1 MSTCQKHVA
10 DFNPLDPETLSSPHP
25 WWAAMRRESPVHRIE
40 IPGVAVPTYCV
51 TRKRDIEEV
60 CRRTDLYSGK
70 PDPSVWRWADF
81 QPELEAIF
89 ADGGYK
95 LAHTLQTS
103 DPPIHA
109 QYRAIATAA
118 LSRERV
124 AAMRPKVQ
132 AAVDELLL
140 SARSADVIDF
150 VPAYAIPL
158 PLWVICDLLGLPRS
172 DANFLVAFTD
182 AHMRL
187 VDPTVPIDEAVKLA
201 SLSRD
206 GQKYLADKIIEFRE
220 APAENLLS
228 TIANAHGTNG
238 ERLSLGEAIS
248 MAFIIVIAGNETT
261 RNALGSCAYVL
272 AQDNGV
278 WNRLKKEPEKITNLV
293 EEVLRTASPAT
304 TTVRSV
310 IADTELAGTPLPKGA
325 NLFLM
330 WGSGGLDEAFWSNAE
345 TVDLDRKNIKAH
357 TAFGHGMR
365 LCAGNLLARQELTV
379 SVETW
384 LRELDSIE
392 LAVPASDVHYS
403 PTFAIRSLKSLLL
416 RFKWAKS

>member
-1 MSTCQKHVA
+1 MSVSQRPLGE
-10 DFNPLDPETLSSPHP
+10 FNPLDPETLSSPHP

-51 TRKRDIEEV
+51 SRKRDIEEV

-81 QPELEAIF
+81 QPELETVF

-109 QYRAIATAA
+109 QYRHRDRGAVARAGRRHAA
-118 LSRERV
+118 EGPGRGGRALGQGEIERRGRFCPRLRDP
-124 AAMRPKVQ
+124 AA
-132 AAVDELLL
+132 
-140 SARSADVIDF
+140 
-150 VPAYAIPL
+150 PL
-158 PLWVICDLLGLPRS
+158 GDCDLLGLPRS
-172 DANFLVAFTD
+172 DADFLVEFTD

-187 VDPTVPIDEAVKLA
+187 VDPTVPIAEAVKLA
-201 SLSRD
+201 ALSRD
-206 GQKYLADKIIEFRE
+206 GQKYLAGKIEGFRA

-228 TIANAHGTNG
+228 TIANAHGADG

-248 MAFIIVIAGNETT
+248 MAFIIVVAGNETT

-272 AQDNGV
+272 ARDDGI
-278 WNRLKKEPEKITNLV
+278 WNRLKREPEKITNLV

-304 TTVRSV
+304 TTVRTV
-310 IADTELAGTPLPKGA
+310 LADSELGGTHLPKGA

-345 TVDLDRKNIKAH
+345 SVDLDRKNIKAH

-392 LAVPASDVHYS
+392 LAVPASDVHYA
-403 PTFAIRSLKSLLL
+403 PVFAIRSLKSLPV
-416 RFKWAKS
+416 RFKWSKS

>member
-1 MSTCQKHVA
+1 MSTSQRPLS
-10 DFNPLDPETLSSPHP
+10 DFNPLDPGTLSSPHP

-81 QPELEAIF
+81 QPELEAVF

-124 AAMRPKVQ
+124 TAMRPKVQ
-132 AAVDELLL
+132 AAVDELLAN
-140 SARSADVIDF
+140 ARSNEVIDF

-172 DANFLVAFTD
+172 DADFLVAFTD

-187 VDPTVPIDEAVKLA
+187 VDPTVPLEEAVKLA
-201 SLSRD
+201 ALSRE
-206 GQKYLADKIIEFRE
+206 GQKYLAAKIESFRE

-228 TIANAHGTNG
+228 TIANARGANG

-248 MAFIIVIAGNETT
+248 MAFIIVVAGNETT

-272 AQDNGV
+272 AQNAGI
-278 WNRLKKEPEKITNLV
+278 WNRLKREPEKINNLV

-304 TTVRSV
+304 TTVRTV
-310 IADTELAGTPLPKGA
+310 MADTELAGTHLPKGA

-345 TVDLDRKNIKAH
+345 SVDLDRKNIKAH

-392 LAVPASDVHYS
+392 LAVPASDVHYA
-403 PTFAIRSLKSLLL
+403 PVFAIRSLKSLPL
-416 RFKWAKS
+416 RFKWSKS

>member
-1 MSTCQKHVA
+1 MSSAPRHVA
-10 DFNPLDPETLSSPHP
+10 DFNPLAADTLASPHP

-60 CRRTDLYSGK
+60 CRRTDLFSGK

-81 QPELEAIF
+81 QPELEAVF
-89 ADGGYK
+89 SNGGYK

-132 AAVDELLL
+132 AAIDQLLVA
-140 SARSADVIDF
+140 ARGAEVVDF
-150 VPAYAIPL
+150 VPQYAIPL
-158 PLWVICDLLGLPRS
+158 PLWVICELLGLPRD
-172 DANFLVAFTD
+172 DADFLVAFTD

-187 VDPTVPIDEAVKLA
+187 VDPTVPLEEAVKLA
-201 SLSRD
+201 QLSRD
-206 GQKYLADKIIEFRE
+206 GQRYLAQKIEAFRA
-220 APAENLLS
+220 APAENFLS
-228 TIANAHGTNG
+228 TIANACGANG

-248 MAFIIVIAGNETT
+248 MAFIVVVAGNETT

-278 WNRLKKEPEKITNLV
+278 WTRLKREPEKIPNLV
-293 EEVLRTASPAT
+293 EEVLRTAAPAT
-304 TTVRSV
+304 TTVRTV
-310 IADTELAGTPLPKGA
+310 TADTELAGVPLPKGA

-330 WGSGGLDEAFWSNAE
+330 WGSGGLDEAFWAHPES
-345 TVDLDRKNIKAH
+345 VDLDRKNPKAH
-357 TAFGHGMR
+357 TAFGHGLR
-365 LCAGNLLARQELTV
+365 LCAGNLLARQELTL

-384 LRELDSIE
+384 LRELDNIE
-392 LAVPASDVHYS
+392 LAVPAGDVHYA
-403 PTFAIRSLKSLLL
+403 PIFAIRSLKTLPVRL
-416 RFKWAKS
+416 KWAG